1 MNATKNKIFRDS
13 ITLVNVKL
21 SKMVLYSGSKNA
33 RRVSSITNNIC
44 NLGGPK
50 KGGLITM
57 QGRNPNLSN
66 AITSRAP
73 YCCVQTNLGCIAGL
87 AYLKAKNLMTM
98 NPAGCGGVPS
108 RMYRP
113 GLF

>member
-1 MNATKNKIFRDS
+1 
-13 ITLVNVKL
+13 
-21 SKMVLYSGSKNA
+21 MVLSTTKRCQNIQ
-33 RRVSSITNNIC
+33 SITNNIC

-50 KGGLITM
+50 KGGLVTM
-57 QGRNPNLSN
+57 QGRNPNLGS

-73 YCCVQTNLGCIAGL
+73 YCGCGIPLGCIPGL

-98 NPAGCGGVPS
+98 NPAGSGGVPT